1 VSCAQ
6 YNNQLLQ
13 LFTSSLF
20 IAGLLAG
27 LVATVPTRH
36 LGRRVTMLVHITLSR
51 PPCSAC
57 TGPSVGCGLPS
68 EKASIGSCL
77 LMVFFL
83 SVPAIVMTKTD
94 FASPATYQVVYLGTP
109 AACQAVI
116 FGTTPAHACVLA
128 LASQQCCLHRHC
140 KQ

>member
-20 IAGLLAG
+20 IAGLIAG

-36 LGRRVTMLVHITLSR
+36 LGRRVTMLVCITRS
-51 PPCSAC
+51 CSTCCAC
-57 TGPSVGCGLPS
+57 AGQSVGCGLPS

-77 LMVFFL
+77 L
-83 SVPAIVMTKTD
+83 IV
-94 FASPATYQVVYLGTP
+94 
-109 AACQAVI
+109 
-116 FGTTPAHACVLA
+116 
-128 LASQQCCLHRHC
+128 
-140 KQ
+140 